1 MTTNNDALLR
11 GSASGFTALAA
22 ALLAAAV
29 LSGCAATYG
38 GFQADGNV
46 LGQFEAGSPPA
57 GYAYYW
63 YGHANRYY
71 AVAGLDPRLELQSSL
86 WRRIEPGSE
95 EFRRA
100 VAWIWVEYGFRPY
113 GAAILDGEGR
123 RVGVWFSSLRY
134 PSVKFTGASGVDLIP
149 DMPFLGGPSAS
160 TAASGAR
167 PPG

>member
-1 MTTNNDALLR
+1 MRTRNKRTFR
-11 GSASGFTALAA
+11 GSADGCTALAA
-22 ALLAAAV
+22 ALLAAAL

-38 GFQADGNV
+38 GFRADADV
-46 LGQFEAGSPPA
+46 LRQFEAGSPP
-57 GYAYYW
+57 GSYAYYW

-71 AVAGLDPRLELQSSL
+71 AVAGLEPRLELQSSL

-100 VAWIWVEYGFRPY
+100 VTWIWEEYGFRPY

-134 PSVKFTGASGVDLIP
+134 PSVKFMGASGVDLIP

-160 TAASGAR
+160 TAAPGAR
-167 PPG
+167 PSG